1 MNQKLLDLLS
11 RNSLIF
17 VISLSFA
24 LLSMSATQAA
34 ESELRISPQALQK
47 QLDQFVILDAR
58 PASDYLVSHIPGA
71 LNFPVADTYAHKAT
85 NGKIIEPQAMQAKLR
100 SLGISVNQPVV
111 VYDQGQ
117 LLDAARLFWALEV
130 YGLNQVKL
138 LNQGFAGWQK
148 AQLAT
153 DATLP
158 KVTPSDYV
166 TNIQS
171 NRLATRFT
179 TLLASK
185 NPNQIIIDARPED
198 AYLGKVSSAK
208 RYGHILSA
216 INIPA
221 SHNLTQ
227 DNDLSNLQSLA
238 ELKSLYQAIPHTSKV
253 IIYCAIGRISST
265 NYLALRELGY
275 DVANYDASWNEWG
288 NDDLLPITSYA
299 NLAP

>member
-1 MNQKLLDLLS
+1 MNQKLLDLFS
-11 RNSLIF
+11 RHSLIF
-17 VISLSFA
+17 FISLGLV
-24 LLSMSATQAA
+24 LLSISATQAA

-58 PASDYLVSHIPGA
+58 PASDYQVSHLPGA
-71 LNFPVADTYAHKAT
+71 LNFPVADTYAHKEM
-85 NGKIIEPQAMQAKLR
+85 NGKILEPQAMQAKLR
-100 SLGISVNQPVV
+100 SLGITVSQPVV

-117 LLDAARLFWALEV
+117 LIDAARLFWALEV
-130 YGLNQVKL
+130 YGLTQVKL

-153 DATLP
+153 ESAVP

-185 NPNQIIIDARPED
+185 NPNQIIIDARPEE

-208 RYGHILSA
+208 RYGHIVKA
-216 INIPA
+216 INIPGT
-221 SHNLTQ
+221 HNLVQ
-227 DNDLSNLQSLA
+227 DDDSANLQSLDK
-238 ELKSLYQAIPHTSKV
+238 LKTLYQDIPRDSKV
-253 IIYCAIGRISST
+253 IIYCSVGLISAT

-288 NDDLLPITSYA
+288 NDDLLPITSYDKP
-299 NLAP
+299 AP